1 LHVTANCL
9 VRKLSVAN
17 VTIRYGIKTQQL
29 AKRRER
35 LNFCELRGG
44 NICLKLQKLQFDFQ
58 KVAFAHVADFEAFF
72 ADVDG
77 LLKAVEIL
85 LSESQRR
92 LRKQCGNEL
101 LGDVENQLALAVGRL
116 VTHDSRLVAGRL
128 EAMLTLFAALEK
140 IANAQVE
147 LRLIGEI
154 VRVELV
160 RMEEREE
167 L

>member
-1 LHVTANCL
+1 
-9 VRKLSVAN
+9 
-17 VTIRYGIKTQQL
+17 
-29 AKRRER
+29 
-35 LNFCELRGG
+35 
-44 NICLKLQKLQFDFQ
+44 
-58 KVAFAHVADFEAFF
+58 
-72 ADVDG
+72 
-77 LLKAVEIL
+77 
-85 LSESQRR
+85 
-92 LRKQCGNEL
+92 
-101 LGDVENQLALAVGRL
+101 L